1 LDSPRWLLL
10 GHQLPTR
17 SSNARVKTWR
27 RLQQIGAVPARS
39 SVYVLPNT
47 EQCREDFE
55 WIRSEIVALGGDATV
70 FAADAISV
78 GGSEDIEAVFRRT
91 REQEYRMLKGQIDR
105 LLSARK
111 RLRSGAAKGRL
122 TSRSLRLLRDRLS
135 AIERLDFF
143 RAPGRAEAA
152 AALASL
158 ELAVSGR
165 RSAPRR
171 AGAPRLSAG
180 SFTGRRWVT
189 RPRPG
194 VDRMACAWLIRAF
207 IDPDAT
213 FGFTEQPAE
222 ADIAFDMYAGEFS
235 HHGDSCTFEVLVER
249 FGLDRPALLKVG
261 QVVHDLDMKDGKYGI
276 VEAVAVGRIVE
287 GLRTLHADDPTLLEH
302 GSPCSMRSRDRSNQ
316 TSRRQAGR
324 RDDLLAGRSAFM
336 NREDSCVT
344 LCARRRC
351 CFSVDRQHHPA
362 AAQRLRHRARC
373 SGLLGKRAI
382 SRTTS

>member
-1 LDSPRWLLL
+1 VDSQRWLLL

-91 REQEYRMLKGQIDR
+91 REQDYRMLKGQIDR

-111 RLRSGAAKGRL
+111 RPRSGAAKGRL
-122 TSRSLRLLRDRLS
+122 TSRSLRLLRDRLT
-135 AIERLDFF
+135 AIERVDFF
-143 RAPGRAEAA
+143 GAPGRAEAG

-171 AGAPRLSAG
+171 AGARPLSAG
-180 SFTGRRWVT
+180 SFTSRRWVT

-207 IDPDAT
+207 IDPDAA
-213 FGFTEQPAE
+213 FGFTEQPAD
-222 ADIAFDMYAGEFS
+222 ADIPFDMYAGEFS
-235 HHGDSCTFEVLVER
+235 HHGDSCTFEVLVDR

-302 GSPCSMRSRDRSNQ
+302 GIAVFEALARSFESDEQ
-316 TSRRQAGR
+316 TSRSARAKRSPRRAGR
-324 RDDLLAGRSAFM
+324 HS
-336 NREDSCVT
+336 
-344 LCARRRC
+344 
-351 CFSVDRQHHPA
+351 
-362 AAQRLRHRARC
+362 
-373 SGLLGKRAI
+373 
-382 SRTTS
+382 